1 LADGT
6 VLISEDQYK
15 NLFDDLM
22 SALAGAGM
30 IVDVT
35 FVPEEG
41 YEIKKIELS
50 NAQYPCL
57 QGWIV

>member
-1 LADGT
+1 M
-6 VLISEDQYK
+6 LISEDQYK

-41 YEIKKIELS
+41 YEIKNELS

-57 QGWIV
+57 QGWTV